1 LSLHTHAT
9 VYPPLRIAFLVW
21 GLAAALYFIAFF
33 HRVTPA
39 VITRELMAEFSLGAA
54 ALGNLSAFYF
64 YSYVGLQIPFG
75 MLLDRW
81 GARRVLTTGC
91 LVAGLGAAAFALSSS
106 YALAAAGR
114 LLVGAAVG
122 VAFVAMLKLAA
133 HWFAPSRFAM
143 LSGLALLTG
152 ILGAISAGAPLRLAT
167 DLFGWRPAILVVA
180 LVSLLLAVVI
190 WRVVRDDPAERG
202 LLSHATPSPPARH
215 PSAQPGALAGLK
227 AVAGYR
233 NIWLIFFLGGGFT
246 GPMLTFAGLWGVPF
260 LTMQY
265 GLSTAQAA
273 LVTSAMML
281 AWGLAGPL
289 LGALSDRIGRRKP
302 VYAAG
307 MLLATLAWS
316 VVWMVPGL
324 PLALLIALLMLAGI
338 ATGSVIISFAFAK
351 ESTPAHL
358 SGTTG
363 GVINMGNMMGGLMM
377 QPAVGWVLDRMW
389 DGELAAGVP
398 VYDFAAYRAGFSLML
413 VWLLAGMVLLALTR
427 ETHCRQQG

>member
-1 LSLHTHAT
+1 
-9 VYPPLRIAFLVW
+9 
-21 GLAAALYFIAFF
+21 
-33 HRVTPA
+33 
-39 VITRELMAEFSLGAA
+39 
-54 ALGNLSAFYF
+54 
-64 YSYVGLQIPFG
+64 
-75 MLLDRW
+75 
-81 GARRVLTTGC
+81 
-91 LVAGLGAAAFALSSS
+91 
-106 YALAAAGR
+106 
-114 LLVGAAVG
+114 
-122 VAFVAMLKLAA
+122 
-133 HWFAPSRFAM
+133 
-143 LSGLALLTG
+143 
-152 ILGAISAGAPLRLAT
+152 
-167 DLFGWRPAILVVA
+167 
-180 LVSLLLAVVI
+180 
-190 WRVVRDDPAERG
+190 
-202 LLSHATPSPPARH
+202 
-215 PSAQPGALAGLK
+215 
-227 AVAGYR
+227 VAGYR

-413 VWLLAGMVLLALTR
+413 VWLVAGMVLLAMTR